1 MLTNANFFSRGKSY
15 VAFASFAL
23 ALSVGCDT
31 HTTSTDS
38 LVQTTLANLQ
48 TQDYLDVNAFT
59 VIASGG
65 GGNVYVTQVP
75 RTEGKRHTSQCV
87 RVISNTGQSA
97 ADLPLRWQRFASVLG
112 EPTAVVSIRGLTTL
126 SNGDLVLAVNGST
139 RARSLISLWVY
150 NPRTDVLRLVA
161 DAKGLTEASGM
172 GASLALADAEVVR
185 AGRYVWVCLRTVD
198 ETVFLRI
205 DTRELGAEKG
215 PRLARPFQRLRLDKQ
230 TVTLLPDDR
239 LAGYDDGTLWVLRQQ
254 PNDLYRISTDG
265 RLLIENRP
273 ADLSP
278 MLVPPLR
285 ATRIRPDGTEFVQIL
300 SAYSNEA
307 PLAPGAPSVLPPGR
321 IAAIQYPAFES
332 AIENAPPGVKPT
344 MLDRAAIKARP
355 TFPLHALRITA
366 WCMNPTTGEIT
377 LYDDMSGEVM
387 RMTIEKK

>member
-1 MLTNANFFSRGKSY
+1 MDA
-15 VAFASFAL
+15 
-23 ALSVGCDT
+23 T
-31 HTTSTDS
+31 HAPKQV
-38 LVQTTLANLQ
+38 VQM
-48 TQDYLDVNAFT
+48 
-59 VIASGG
+59 IGG
-65 GGNVYVTQVP
+65 ADQQL
-75 RTEGKRHTSQCV
+75 R
-87 RVISNTGQSA
+87 
-97 ADLPLRWQRFASVLG
+97 DLPLQPARFASALG

-139 RARSLISLWVY
+139 RVKLLMGIWIY
-150 NPRTDVLRLVA
+150 NPRTDALRELFNESALREV
-161 DAKGLTEASGM
+161 SGM
-172 GASLALADAEVVR
+172 GASLTLADAEVVR

-307 PLAPGAPSVLPPGR
+307 LLVIGAPGVLPPGR

-332 AIENAPPGVKPT
+332 VIENAPPGVKPT